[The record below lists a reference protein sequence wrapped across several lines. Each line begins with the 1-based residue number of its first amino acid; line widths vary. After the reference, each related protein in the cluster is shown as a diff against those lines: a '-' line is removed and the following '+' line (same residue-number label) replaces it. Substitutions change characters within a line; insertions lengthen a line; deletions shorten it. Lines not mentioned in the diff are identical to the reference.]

1 MPIFLYEARTREGGQ
16 QKGRV
21 EARDS
26 DAAADILQ
34 SHDLVILS
42 LQPESATPIF
52 ARELKF
58 FQRVSTKDL
67 AAFSRQLSVLF
78 QSDVPLVE
86 SLNTL
91 ASQTT
96 SDYLK
101 DALRDVASSVDSGT
115 TFSDS
120 LARYEDIFSNFYVQM
135 VKAGE
140 ASGKLDE
147 VLTYLADHTE
157 RSHYTNS
164 KIKGAMAYPVFV
176 LVAFSFVGVGML
188 IFVVPQLT
196 SILTQSGAELP
207 LITRIIIGLST
218 FFQDFWYAILGLL
231 IAGGFGLW
239 RFLNTQDGTAFWDK
253 LQLQIPVF
261 GRIFSNVY
269 IYRFTESLAMLI
281 RGGVPIAEALSISG
295 NIVGNTVY
303 KEMIHEARDR
313 VVQGEEIAPVLSNYP
328 EMPKLVTQMIS
339 VGEQTGKLEG
349 ILDNVSK
356 FYEQEVTTSV
366 DSITSLIEP
375 ILIVILGLGVM
386 GLVLGILL
394 PIYNTV
400 NTF

>member
-1 MPIFLYEARTREGGQ
+1 MAIFLYEARTKEGGQ

-21 EARDS
+21 EARDEG
-26 DAAADILQ
+26 AAADILQ
-34 SHDLVILS
+34 SHELTILS
-42 LQPESATPIF
+42 LQSESATPLF
-52 ARELKF
+52 ARDLKF
-58 FQRVSTKDL
+58 LRRVSGKDL

-91 ASQTT
+91 AAQAS
-96 SDYLK
+96 SDYLQE
-101 DALRDVASSVDSGT
+101 ALRDIASNVDSGT

-120 LARYEDIFSNFYVQM
+120 LARYEDIFSNFYIQM

-164 KIKGAMAYPVFV
+164 KIKGAMAYPIFV
-176 LVAFSFVGVGML
+176 LIAFSFIGAGML

-196 SILTQSGAELP
+196 GVLTQSGAELP
-207 LITRIIIGLST
+207 LITRVIIGISEFLQS
-218 FFQDFWYAILGLL
+218 FWYIILALIVGGL
-231 IAGGFGLW
+231 FGLW
-239 RFLNTQDGTAFWDK
+239 KFIHTPEGSEFWDR
-253 LQLQIPVF
+253 LQLQIPVL
-261 GRIFSNVY
+261 GHILSNVY
-269 IYRFTESLAMLI
+269 VFRFTESLAMLI

-295 NIVGNTVY
+295 NIVGSSVFR
-303 KEMIHEARDR
+303 KMIHESRDR
-313 VVQGEEIAPVLSNYP
+313 VIQGEEIAPVLSNYP
-328 EMPKLVTQMIS
+328 QMPKLVTQMIS

-349 ILDNVSK
+349 ILDNISS
-356 FYEQEVTTSV
+356 FYEQEVNTSV

-375 ILIVILGLGVM
+375 VLIVVLGLGVLA
-386 GLVLGILL
+386 LVLGILL

>member
-1 MPIFLYEARTREGGQ
+1 MAIFLYEARTKEGGQ

-21 EARDS
+21 EARDI

-34 SHDLVILS
+34 SHDLVILF
-42 LQPESATPIF
+42 LQPEEATPIF
-52 ARELKF
+52 TRDLKIF
-58 FQRVSTKDL
+58 RRVSSKDL

-96 SDYLK
+96 SEYLQE
-101 DALRDVASSVDSGT
+101 ALREVAASVDSGT

-164 KIKGAMAYPVFV
+164 KIKGAMAYPAFV
-176 LVAFSFVGVGML
+176 LIAFAFVGVGML
-188 IFVVPQLT
+188 VFVVPQLT
-196 SILTQSGAELP
+196 SVLSQSGAQLP
-207 LITRIIIGLST
+207 LITRIIMGLSA
-218 FFQDFWYAILGLL
+218 FFQSFWYVILGLVVACG
-231 IAGGFGLW
+231 IGLW
-239 RFLNTQDGTAFWDK
+239 QFIRTPDGRMFWDK
-253 LQLQIPVF
+253 LQLQIPVL
-261 GRIFSNVY
+261 GRIVSNVY

-303 KEMIHEARDR
+303 KSMIHEARDR

-328 EMPKLVTQMIS
+328 QMPKLVTQMIS

-349 ILDNVSK
+349 ILDNVSS
-356 FYEQEVTTSV
+356 FYQAEVNTSV

-375 ILIVILGLGVM
+375 ILIVLLGLGVLA
-386 GLVLGILL
+386 LVLGILL